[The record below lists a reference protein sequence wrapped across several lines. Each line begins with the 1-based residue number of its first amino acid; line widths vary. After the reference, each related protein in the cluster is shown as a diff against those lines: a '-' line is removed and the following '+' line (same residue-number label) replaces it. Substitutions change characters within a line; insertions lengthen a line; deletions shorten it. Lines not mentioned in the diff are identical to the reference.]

1 METCYCLN
9 SSSLNNAF
17 TCLRVYDTKIYTNT
31 YDLTCPTAFL
41 VIQSPYQ
48 VFVSC
53 ISSNLKAHYFIIM
66 RAQPTDKSGNIHC
79 QVNDV
84 WCGLGPQE
92 KSHLLVSLAWT
103 SVQYIIFMQLLS
115 TIIC

>member
-1 METCYCLN
+1 
-9 SSSLNNAF
+9 
-17 TCLRVYDTKIYTNT
+17 
-31 YDLTCPTAFL
+31 
-41 VIQSPYQ
+41 
-48 VFVSC
+48 
-53 ISSNLKAHYFIIM
+53 M
-66 RAQPTDKSGNIHC
+66 RAQPTEKSGNIHC